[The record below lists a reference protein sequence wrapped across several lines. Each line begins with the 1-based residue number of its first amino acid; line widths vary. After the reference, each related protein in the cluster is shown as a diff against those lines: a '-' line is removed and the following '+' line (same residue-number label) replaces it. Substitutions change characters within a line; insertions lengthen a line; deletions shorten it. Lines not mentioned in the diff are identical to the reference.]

1 MNGYLDAIS
10 DQSITISLGGRDILL
25 LRARLGLHLQLSRL
39 VQEFEQAPGWSE
51 IASAI
56 QAYFGLLGVDI
67 AGDAS
72 DEGQGRHRCQCA
84 LRSHPVEVLAAFYQL
99 KEANRWQWALAFM
112 REPKHEGGK
121 SEPYDYP
128 ERNWAWVVHKL
139 SSRYG
144 WTRHYIMELWP
155 EEAAC
160 YLQEIMVSEANEAEE
175 RHSLSEL
182 AYRYDSASKTSK
194 YIPLPRPEWM
204 VSGFESPGPVRML
217 RSLLP
222 YGAVINLET
231 GETIHY
237 N

>member
-1 MNGYLDAIS
+1 MAVNGYLDAIS
-10 DQSITISLGGRDILL
+10 NQQITFSLNGREITLP
-25 LRARLGLHLQLSRL
+25 RARLGLHLQLGRVLSD
-39 VQEFEQAPGWSE
+39 FEQAPGWLE

-56 QAYFGLLGVDI
+56 RSYFGLLGVDVTG
-67 AGDAS
+67 A
-72 DEGQGRHRCQCA
+72 Q
-84 LRSHPVEVLAAFYQL
+84 PVEVLAAFYQL
-99 KEANRWQWALAFM
+99 KEFNTWQWALAFM
-112 REPKHEGGK
+112 REPGKGGEA
-121 SEPYDYP
+121 EPYDYP

-139 SSRYG
+139 ASRYG

-160 YLQEIMVSEANEAEE
+160 YLQEILVSEANEAEE

-194 YIPLPRPEWM
+194 YIPLPKPEWM
-204 VSGFESPGPVRML
+204 VSGSELPKPVKML

-222 YGAVINLET
+222 YGSVINLET
-231 GETIHY
+231 GETIQY